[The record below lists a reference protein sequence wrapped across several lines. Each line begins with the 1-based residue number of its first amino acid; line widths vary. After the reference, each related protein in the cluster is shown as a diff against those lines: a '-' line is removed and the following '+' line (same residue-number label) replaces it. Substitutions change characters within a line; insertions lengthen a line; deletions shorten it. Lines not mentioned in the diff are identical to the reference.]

1 MLRCVVLIEMCQQY
15 RAQYNNQLVPWLWN
29 RMPLPTD
36 PIGTGALGSVDLKDN
51 FGNNTWTF
59 VLNRCLLLLLC
70 CVLPASAH
78 QLAPAPHSSMRSCLR
93 LPMPTPWPFPLFPS
107 LAPHPLS

>member
-1 MLRCVVLIEMCQQY
+1 VCQQY

-36 PIGTGALGSVDLKDN
+36 AIGTGALGSVDLTDN

-59 VLNRCLLLLLC
+59 VINRCLLLLLC
-70 CVLPASAH
+70 CALPASAH
-78 QLAPAPHSSMRSCLR
+78 QLPPPPCSMRLWVR
-93 LPMPTPWPFPLFPS
+93 LPLPVPTQGMLPG
-107 LAPHPLS
+107 AE